1 MDTNSENKDQAR
13 NEQIGGLAG
22 MGAGMLAG
30 ARVGSLLIPIPVVG
44 TFLGGL
50 FGGVAGT
57 EIGKRIGPAL
67 INAGTAFMQTVTTA
81 PETEAKA
88 GGEDTAEASA

>member
-1 MDTNSENKDQAR
+1 METNSENENKDQAR

-30 ARVGSLLIPIPVVG
+30 ARLGTLLIPLPVVG

-50 FGGVAGT
+50 FGGVFGT
-57 EIGKRIGPAL
+57 EVGKRVGPAI
-67 INAGTAFMQTVTTA
+67 INASSAFMHTMTTA
-81 PETEAKA
+81 PEAEAKE
-88 GGEDTAEASA
+88 GGEAASA